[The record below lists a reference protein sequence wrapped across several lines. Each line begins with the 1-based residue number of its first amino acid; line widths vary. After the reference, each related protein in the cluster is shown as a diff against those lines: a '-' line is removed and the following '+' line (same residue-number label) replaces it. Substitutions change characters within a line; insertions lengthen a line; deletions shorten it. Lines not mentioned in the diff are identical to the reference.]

1 MVMHLGR
8 DGGSDVKVEDVVD
21 IARAAGHVI
30 MEVYRSDSEVR
41 AVRDK
46 YQSPCKNAAE
56 SALIARS
63 TCFFVFFSQQVA
75 SSYSW

>member
-1 MVMHLGR
+1 MAMHLGR

-41 AVRDK
+41 A
-46 YQSPCKNAAE
+46 
-56 SALIARS
+56 
-63 TCFFVFFSQQVA
+63 QQ
-75 SSYSW
+75 